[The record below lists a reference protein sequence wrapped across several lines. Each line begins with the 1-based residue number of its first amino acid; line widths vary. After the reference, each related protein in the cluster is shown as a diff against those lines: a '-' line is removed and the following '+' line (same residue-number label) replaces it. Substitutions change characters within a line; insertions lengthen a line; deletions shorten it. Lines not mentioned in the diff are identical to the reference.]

1 MTKRSAAKPGL
12 TVERIVEA
20 AAAVADREGL
30 PGVSMR
36 SVGRELGVEAMSLYH
51 HVEAKEALL
60 DHLAD
65 WLMAQIEHPVPDG
78 EWRTGLGA
86 RARSSRA
93 LLAAHPWG
101 SSLLESRRSPGP
113 AVLAGHE
120 AVLAALRAGGFSVRL
135 AGHAFSVLDA
145 YVYGFVGTEQQLPFE
160 PGATLRVT
168 EDGLAAASGIA
179 GPAFVTAGWSG
190 PGTLDVRVDVVGDE
204 LAVLRLRLVLGDGVV
219 TLRRRGHGEQQNKSQ
234 RHVEERTSQQAL
246 IVDEISVA

>member
-30 PGVSMR
+30 LGVSMR

-65 WLMAQIEHPVPDG
+65 WLMAQIEHPAPDG
-78 EWRTGLGA
+78 EWRTGLA
-86 RARSSRA
+86 TRARSSRA
-93 LLAAHPWG
+93 LLRSHPWG
-101 SSLLESRRSPGP
+101 SSLLESRRTPGP

-135 AGHAFSVLDA
+135 AGHVFSVLDA

-160 PGATLRVT
+160 PGAADAMIEQLQLPADRFPAMAAFVA
-168 EDGLAAASGIA
+168 ELVIGKDYDYGDEFEWGLELVLDGFAVRLDEERARASGA
-179 GPAFVTAGWSG
+179 
-190 PGTLDVRVDVVGDE
+190 VR
-204 LAVLRLRLVLGDGVV
+204 
-219 TLRRRGHGEQQNKSQ
+219 
-234 RHVEERTSQQAL
+234 
-246 IVDEISVA
+246 